1 MAYAGGKGRCYQ
13 RIINLMPPHRV
24 YIELFLGSGAVLL
37 NKRPAEISIGIES
50 DEQVFSSWSD
60 WSAPSTRIE
69 HRDAFEFLK
78 SYTFTPDH
86 LLYADPPYLPCTRR
100 KGRVYRHDLNEAG
113 HIHLLTQLTQLSCA
127 VMISGYPSEMYDRM
141 LHDWHKT
148 SFQAGSHVGRRHEVV
163 WQNFEPSPVLHD
175 YSHLGDDFR
184 ERERLKRKADR
195 WRRRLQAMPERE
207 RRALLS
213 AIGDLLAAA
222 PLRSEVAK
230 S

>member
-1 MAYAGGKGRCYQ
+1 
-13 RIINLMPPHRV
+13 
-24 YIELFLGSGAVLL
+24 
-37 NKRPAEISIGIES
+37 
-50 DEQVFSSWSD
+50 
-60 WSAPSTRIE
+60 
-69 HRDAFEFLK
+69 
-78 SYTFTPDH
+78 
-86 LLYADPPYLPCTRR
+86 
-100 KGRVYRHDLNEAG
+100 
-113 HIHLLTQLTQLSCA
+113 
-127 VMISGYPSEMYDRM
+127 MISGYPSEMYDGM

-148 SFQAGSHVGRRHEVV
+148 SFQAASHVGRRHEVV

-222 PLRSEVAK
+222 PLRSEAAK